1 MKEFLKKL
9 GHKVTGRKGIG
20 NTLTVVIIIAVIML
34 NVLAY
39 TVTNS
44 FGLYLYSQKTY
55 DFSLSGNTDELFKDA
70 IKLGKKVTITFCY
83 TEEKLKTHSTGSLVL
98 ETARKFEERYSD
110 SGFINVR
117 FVNLLTKLDED
128 GKSAKLERYCNVVC
142 QNDADPDENITKIC
156 NKSVRYADVEYDEND
171 NPICTSCRGKLDL
184 DENVVYN
191 FAQNSIIFE
200 TGTYGESSFSY
211 RVLTDRSTS
220 VGFVDFYTLNSSG
233 NVIAYNGEEVMASMI
248 SWVLQKEHPVAY
260 FTQNHG
266 ETSDVAFT
274 NLLTCAGYY
283 VEVINL
289 RKMEIPKDAGMLI
302 ISNPTSDFDRSSDDS
317 NVRGELNKIEQYL
330 EGGGKLYVALD
341 PYVKELKNLEGM
353 LDKWGISLS
362 GEYNENNV
370 LVRDIVRENSNA
382 ITPDGYTFIATHAD
396 NELAAR
402 IRDKVTTHGNDSI
415 LMSEV
420 TRLKLDESKG
430 ARPLLV
436 SSTTSS
442 THAGGKE
449 TDSSGE
455 YAVVAYSVREEQDGN
470 KSTVFVIPTAYI
482 TASDALLSNSYSN
495 KDFLYSTLEVL
506 FESSSAPHGCNM
518 VDYTTPIL
526 ENLTM
531 GRAKLYTAIIL
542 AIPTALAVVGVI
554 TIIRRKNR

>member
-9 GHKVTGRKGIG
+9 GRKVTGRKGIG

-44 FGLYLYSQKTY
+44 FGLYLYSPKTY

-266 ETSDVAFT
+266 ETADVAFT